1 MPAPAR
7 VGATVTP
14 RTPLADVPRIGI
26 RGATL
31 LGRLGLHTV
40 QDLLLDLPHRVEEFA
55 DAQRERW
62 LPDGERARVEGTI
75 ARVSARVVRA
85 RTGRRLPMTAME
97 IEADRGGRLHVT
109 WFNQDYLA
117 RQFRV
122 GDRIAVAGVV
132 KYRGDF
138 GVEMANPAWERAPA
152 GRPLPERVGGVQ
164 PIYGLTQDLTQR
176 RLRGWI
182 EGLLEHAD
190 EIEDPVPGWMRE
202 RFDLLPLGDTLRLAH
217 QPESPDDLGRAIARM
232 ERAELIEL
240 QLAFAISRRAREA
253 ERAAPIPYRQE
264 VIDRFKESLPF
275 ELTRPQKRAIWE
287 VYQDLERQ
295 RPMNRMLDGDVGSGK
310 TAVAAAAVA
319 MAAAS
324 GQQSVLLAPTEILAR
339 QHLAKCRGY
348 LEHGFSELRADLLI
362 SGLPA
367 AERRRVRTAAASG
380 HSALVVGTHAL
391 LEDEVQFQSLG
402 VAIVDEQHR
411 FGTHQRE
418 LLRAKLGEL
427 RPHVLALTATPIPR
441 TLALAY
447 YGEMDVS
454 VIDELPSGRIPV
466 ITQVLENE
474 KDAFALIRREVR
486 AGHQAFVI
494 CPLIEGSE
502 TSTGRAATDEYE
514 RLRTKEFG
522 ELRVAL
528 VHGRLRN
535 KEEVMQR
542 FRDGDADILV
552 ATSVIEV
559 GVDVPNATVM
569 LVEGA
574 EHFGLAQLHQFRG
587 RVGRAD
593 LQSYCLLLAD
603 QKSEKV
609 MDRLQLLEQ
618 VNDGFRLAQ
627 ADLDIRGPGELIGTR
642 QHGDP
647 DELMRA
653 MANPKLLSDVQG
665 VIAELLERD
674 PELRSVPALAARAR
688 ARLEQTT
695 IN

>member
-7 VGATVTP
+7 VGAAVTP
-14 RTPLADVPRIGI
+14 ATALADVPRIGT
-26 RGATL
+26 RGAAL
-31 LGRLGLHTV
+31 LRRLGLETV
-40 QDLLLDLPHRVEEFA
+40 EDLLLDLPRKVERFA
-55 DAQRERW
+55 DAGEQSW
-62 LPDGERARVEGTI
+62 LVDGERVRVEGTI
-75 ARVSARVVRA
+75 AHVNARVVRA
-85 RTGRRLPMTAME
+85 RTGRRLPMTAMDVD
-97 IEADRGGRLHVT
+97 ADLGGQLHVT

-132 KYRGDF
+132 RYRGSH
-138 GVEMANPAWERAPA
+138 GPEMANPAWERAPA
-152 GRPLPERVGGVQ
+152 GRPLPERVGGSQ
-164 PIYGLTQDLTQR
+164 PIYGLTQDLTQK

-190 EIEDPVPGWMRE
+190 QIEDPIPGWMRE

-217 QPESPDDLGRAIARM
+217 QPESEEDLARAVARM

-240 QLAFAISRRAREA
+240 QLAFAISRRARER
-253 ERAAPIPYRQE
+253 ERAAPIPYRQL

-275 ELTRPQKRAIWE
+275 ELTRPQKQAIWD
-287 VYQDLERQ
+287 VYRDLEHE

-319 MAAAS
+319 MADAA

-348 LEHGFSELRADLLI
+348 LEHGFAELSVDLLI
-362 SGLPA
+362 SGLGA

-391 LEDEVQFQSLG
+391 LEDEVQFQNLG
-402 VAIVDEQHR
+402 LAIVDEQHR

-418 LLRAKLGEL
+418 LLRGKLGDL

-441 TLALAY
+441 SLALAY

-466 ITQVLENE
+466 VTRVMKRDEE
-474 KDAFALIRREVR
+474 AFDLIRAEV
-486 AGHQAFVI
+486 ANGHQAFVI

-502 TSTGRAATDEYE
+502 TSTGRAATEEFE
-514 RLRTKEFG
+514 RLRTKVFPD
-522 ELRVAL
+522 LRVAL
-528 VHGRLRN
+528 VHGRVRN
-535 KEEVMQR
+535 KEEVMQQ
-542 FRDGDADILV
+542 FRDGAADVLV

-569 LVEGA
+569 FIEGA

-587 RVGRAD
+587 RVGRSD
-593 LQSYCLLLAD
+593 LQSYCLLLPD
-603 QKSEKV
+603 QATERV
-609 MDRLQLLEQ
+609 RERLTLLEQ
-618 VNDGFRLAQ
+618 VNDGFRLAE
-627 ADLDIRGPGELIGTR
+627 ADLKIRGPGELIGTR

-653 MANPKLLSDVQG
+653 MANPRLLGEVQTA
-665 VIAELLERD
+665 VAELLERD

>member
-1 MPAPAR
+1 
-7 VGATVTP
+7 VE
-14 RTPLADVPRIGI
+14 
-26 RGATL
+26 
-31 LGRLGLHTV
+31 
-40 QDLLLDLPHRVEEFA
+40 DLLLDLPRKVETFV
-55 DAQRERW
+55 DAGEERW
-62 LPDGERARVEGTI
+62 LAEGERARVEGTI
-75 ARVSARVVRA
+75 AQVNARVVRA

-97 IEADRGGRLHVT
+97 IDADRGGRLHVT

-122 GDRIAVAGVV
+122 GDRIAVAGAVR
-132 KYRGDF
+132 YRGNRP
-138 GVEMANPAWERAPA
+138 EMANPAWERAPA
-152 GRPLPERVGGVQ
+152 GRPLPEQVGGSQ
-164 PIYGLTQDLTQR
+164 PIYGLTQDLTQKR
-176 RLRGWI
+176 IRGWI

-190 EIEDPVPGWMRE
+190 QIEDPLPAWMRD
-202 RFDLLPLGDTLRLAH
+202 RFELLPLGDTLRLAH
-217 QPESPDDLGRAIARM
+217 QPESPDDLAAAVGRM

-240 QLAFAISRRAREA
+240 QLAFAISRQAREE

-264 VIDRFKESLPF
+264 VIDQYKESLPF
-275 ELTRPQKRAIWE
+275 ELTRPQKQAIWD
-287 VYQDLERQ
+287 VYKDIEHD

-319 MAAAS
+319 MAAAA

-339 QHLAKCRGY
+339 QHLAKCRDY
-348 LEHGFSELRADLLI
+348 LEHGFGDLRVDLLI

-391 LEDEVQFQSLG
+391 LEDEVQFQNLG
-402 VAIVDEQHR
+402 LAIVDEQHR

-441 TLALAY
+441 SLALAY
-447 YGEMDVS
+447 SGEMDVS
-454 VIDELPSGRIPV
+454 VIDELPAGRIPV
-466 ITQVLENE
+466 VTHVL
-474 KDAFALIRREVR
+474 KDDKEAFDLIRAEVR

-514 RLRTKEFG
+514 RLRTKVFPD
-522 ELRVAL
+522 LRVAL
-528 VHGRLRN
+528 VHGRVRN
-535 KEEVMQR
+535 KEEVMQQ
-542 FRDGDADILV
+542 FRDGAADILV

-587 RVGRAD
+587 RVGRSD
-593 LQSYCLLLAD
+593 LQSYCLLLPD
-603 QKSEKV
+603 QSSEKV
-609 MDRLQLLEQ
+609 AERLGLLEQ
-618 VNDGFRLAQ
+618 VNDGFRLAE
-627 ADLDIRGPGELIGTR
+627 ADLKIRGPGELIGTR

-653 MANPKLLSDVQG
+653 MANPRLLGDVQAA
-665 VIAELLERD
+665 VAELLERD
-674 PELRSVPALAARAR
+674 PELESVPILAARAR

>member
-1 MPAPAR
+1 MPASSR
-7 VGATVTP
+7 VGVTITP
-14 RTPLADVPRIGI
+14 RTPLADVPRIGA
-26 RGATL
+26 RGAAL
-31 LGRLGLHTV
+31 LGRLGLQTV
-40 QDLLLDLPHRVEEFA
+40 EDLLLDLPHRVEQFA

-62 LPDGERARVEGTI
+62 LADGERARVEGTI
-75 ARVSARVVRA
+75 ANVTARVVRA
-85 RTGRRLPMTAME
+85 RTGRRLPMTAMD
-97 IEADRGGRLHVT
+97 IDADRGGRLHVT

-138 GVEMANPAWERAPA
+138 GVEMANPAWERAAA
-152 GRPLPERVGGVQ
+152 GRPLPEKVGGSQ
-164 PIYGLTQDLTQR
+164 PVYGLTQDLTQR
-176 RLRGWI
+176 RIRGWI
-182 EGLLEHAD
+182 EGLLELAD
-190 EIEDPVPGWMRE
+190 QIEDPIPGWMRE

-217 QPESPDDLGRAIARM
+217 QPASAGDLGRAVARM

-240 QLAFAISRRAREA
+240 QLAFAISRRARES

-275 ELTRPQKRAIWE
+275 ELTRPQKRAVWE
-287 VYQDLERQ
+287 VYQDLQHE

-339 QHLAKCRGY
+339 QHLAKCRDY
-348 LEHGFSELRADLLI
+348 LEHGFSDLRVDLLI
-362 SGLPA
+362 SGLPS

-402 VAIVDEQHR
+402 LAIVDEQHR

-441 TLALAY
+441 SLALAY

-454 VIDELPSGRIPV
+454 VIDELPAGRLPV
-466 ITQVLENE
+466 TTRAVERD
-474 KDAFALIRREVR
+474 KDAFAVIRREVE

-494 CPLIEGSE
+494 CPLIEGSAL
-502 TSTGRAATDEYE
+502 STGRAATDEFE
-514 RLRTKEFG
+514 RLRTEIFPD
-522 ELRVAL
+522 LRVAL
-528 VHGRLRN
+528 VHGRVRN
-535 KEEVMQR
+535 KEEVMQQ
-542 FRDGDADILV
+542 FRDGAADILV

-587 RVGRAD
+587 RVGRSD
-593 LQSYCLLLAD
+593 LQSYCLLLPD
-603 QKSEKV
+603 QTSEKV
-609 MDRLQLLEQ
+609 LERLRLLEE

-653 MANPKLLSDVQG
+653 MANPRLLGDVQAAIG
-665 VIAELLERD
+665 ELLERD
-674 PELRSVPALAARAR
+674 PELTSAPALAARAR

-695 IN
+695 NN